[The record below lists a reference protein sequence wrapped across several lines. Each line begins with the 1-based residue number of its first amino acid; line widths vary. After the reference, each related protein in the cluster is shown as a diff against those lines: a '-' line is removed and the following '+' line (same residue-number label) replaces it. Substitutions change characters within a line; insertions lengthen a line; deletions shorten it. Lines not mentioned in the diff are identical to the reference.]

1 MATPYGISHP
11 CRCNSGVTTRRSPSP
26 ASHTIKQRTTTSP
39 YQHHHRHQCRHQ
51 QQPRGQRPPHRSCE
65 HHPWCRPHGAH
76 GQRHQQQPHGWQHCT
91 NMGANT
97 RGRRMDSSA
106 YAGRLG
112 GSSAM
117 APLSDASNDDTG
129 TGYSA
134 VVVFSTTTG
143 TGTQPTQ
150 PSNTTSTTTYPH
162 QHGATGLRHSS
173 SNFAAPPPP
182 SSTSRRPKHG
192 R

>member
-1 MATPYGISHP
+1 
-11 CRCNSGVTTRRSPSP
+11 
-26 ASHTIKQRTTTSP
+26 
-39 YQHHHRHQCRHQ
+39 
-51 QQPRGQRPPHRSCE
+51 
-65 HHPWCRPHGAH
+65 
-76 GQRHQQQPHGWQHCT
+76 
-91 NMGANT
+91 
-97 RGRRMDSSA
+97 MDSSA

-134 VVVFSTTTG
+134 VVVLSTTTTTTG

-150 PSNTTSTTTYPH
+150 PSNTTSATTYLH

-173 SNFAAPPPP
+173 SNFAALPPP

>member
-1 MATPYGISHP
+1 
-11 CRCNSGVTTRRSPSP
+11 
-26 ASHTIKQRTTTSP
+26 
-39 YQHHHRHQCRHQ
+39 
-51 QQPRGQRPPHRSCE
+51 
-65 HHPWCRPHGAH
+65 
-76 GQRHQQQPHGWQHCT
+76 
-91 NMGANT
+91 MGANT

-106 YAGRLG
+106 YASRLG

-117 APLSDASNDDTG
+117 APLSDARNDDIG